1 MELSYLQIV
10 AIVIISIAAGGI
22 FTLFIVLALN
32 KSMGKPETV
41 SLPKLQSDIA
51 EYVNTRKVEKPPQ
64 IDNPLAEEWF
74 ASITKDEKPVKRE
87 NIENVRKQEI
97 IKDKKRKSVWQQMK
111 EAQSSFKPKDK
122 VKPEKSDG
130 NSLKAF

>member
-10 AIVIISIAAGGI
+10 AIVIISIATGGI
-22 FTLFIVLALN
+22 FTLFIVMTLN
-32 KSMGKPETV
+32 KSLSKPDVV

-51 EYVNTRKVEKPPQ
+51 EYVKTRKIETPPQ
-64 IDNPLAEEWF
+64 IVNPLGEEWF
-74 ASITKDEKPVKRE
+74 ASITQEDKPVKRA
-87 NIENVRKQEI
+87 NIENVSKQEI

>member
-87 NIENVRKQEI
+87 NIENVRKQKKQRPVRRSI
-97 IKDKKRKSVWQQMK
+97 LQQLKDLKTP
-111 EAQSSFKPKDK
+111 AK
-122 VKPEKSDG
+122 VKPENNNGD
-130 NSLKAF
+130 NLKAF

>member
-32 KSMGKPETV
+32 KSFSKPDVV

-51 EYVNTRKVEKPPQ
+51 EYVNTRKVEAPPQ
-64 IDNPLAEEWF
+64 SINPLGDEWY
-74 ASITKDEKPVKRE
+74 ASLIQDDKPVKHG